1 MRGRTPAGDVPVGE
15 AEKGAHVTTRQK
27 WEYKVVLW
35 SSWDMSLLE
44 HTLND
49 LGDEGWEV
57 VATMNE
63 TLVLKRP
70 CAGQEGR
77 GDPGLAQE

>member
-1 MRGRTPAGDVPVGE
+1 M
-15 AEKGAHVTTRQK
+15 TTKQK

-70 CAGQEGR
+70 CVGQEDG
-77 GDPGLAQE
+77 GDPRAVQE